1 MRKTIGRTII
11 LLCMVFLF
19 VSCNFFKSFEEP
31 ENFGIQITSLSL
43 AKSNISVSVGEMSYI
58 AVSVKPTEMQKDV
71 VLTWTYDKNIIS
83 IEASSWGATITGL
96 KEGQTNLK
104 CSYNGYE
111 SSCVITVK
119 GFSETY
125 EEIVDPYIYSNTSII
140 QTAPGVS
147 EKVFVSLYGGTA
159 ADIDGYSWTIDNP
172 SVATIEPTGQYCMI
186 TAKGAG
192 YARVKI
198 THTKATYPYYMGI
211 YVFEDA
217 TNVGYI
223 TTTDN
228 ILTMNLEDAERTIS
242 VNLVNGKKESS
253 DSSFSWEIINEDSN
267 CPIKYETNGNKAV
280 ITPNQSGSC
289 TLRVTHPDAAY
300 PLDILC
306 RVISVVKNVYI
317 EPDNTVITLSGQT
330 EKTIKSTLK
339 NIDISEYD
347 IDGFTYVLDDYNVA
361 EIVGWVG
368 NEVMLK
374 GKANGSCKLII
385 SHEKAA
391 YPREVLVIVNGQLT
405 DAIDSS
411 CYITTS
417 QNYIRTKVGAEGTY
431 LNISLKGGEPGD
443 EKDFTWSIKSTTSDG
458 SVNDVISMDTSHGKV
473 SQSRAAALSYTFGQ
487 SFIEPKKEGIAV
499 ITISH
504 PKVVYPTEILVKV
517 LSEDSILEEPLYFS
531 GQSMIRLLNGTSVDF
546 EINLNGEN
554 KKSEDEQNI
563 VWNCDNS
570 SVEVNA
576 NCNIANIIAPAL
588 GSGNTIS
595 TLTITHNKADAE
607 KKVMILTADTETE
620 LYNIKALYSN
630 KLYYNIGIG
639 DTVYC
644 MTHYV
649 GFDLPEIK
657 VDDEGNEY
665 EELVSYDF
673 SHAKWTV
680 EDSSICSVEKDENNP
695 LIGKVIGKKAGRT
708 TVTISVKDSENNS
721 YACSYEITVYP
732 EGSVQTEPEVYFITT
747 QNVVNLSSAGIEKQV
762 FISAINLDFSNYS
775 EIQWDCDNEEV
786 ANVVANGDSATV
798 KAVGEGETIIYVS
811 HPDSQNTLKI
821 YVRVG
826 NEYVIQDSDPIV
838 YISSEEVIT
847 LLNDDPAQ
855 RLDALLVNY
864 TEVDKSGFSF
874 TIDNENVATIS
885 SQSTNGIAYIKPIGS
900 GQAEITITHPKSEID
915 KKVLVVVG
923 NSAEEL
929 AGYTYLTTGS
939 NVVAVGEG
947 NTKTVSVSV
956 KNSEEIILDGYT
968 WTSSDPG
975 VVSVIDQGSTAVFTG
990 NSIGTAII
998 TVTNKSC
1005 SYPLQII
1012 AQCVDPIAAAA
1023 NPFIQLTSS
1032 VLTLN
1037 VSSSYSSI
1045 TADLVGGTEA
1055 DFSDFV
1061 WTSNDTS
1068 VCAVYGQNEVGKIRA
1083 LQEGTAYI
1091 TVSHPK
1097 AAYPAQILVVCD
1109 KVEESEC
1116 YISVPSSIINMKP
1129 TDSAQTITASLIN
1142 GTTTDKYNFTWSL
1155 DVYDVIDFVYSANVC
1170 TIEPKQ
1176 QGQATITIHHPKSAY
1191 DQQIVVTVQEYTT
1204 FAFPQE
1210 YVTLTQGTVSFET
1223 MQVPN
1228 TKVSTYVKYSVDNSE
1243 ICSIS
1248 GTKNTAQITAISPGT
1263 TNVHAELIASSTG
1276 VVQASAE
1283 MMVYVKEAPAN
1294 ACYITSSS
1302 TIYTVQKG
1310 KSQTLSANLTGNGV
1324 VTSDQQNLKWSSS
1337 DTDIISIAGIKTDGT
1352 VTGQSIYLTAVAPG
1366 EALITCSHEKAASDL
1381 QFYVVV
1387 PGSAEKSVTFNKSYI
1402 TLVKGSSGTSLKAT
1416 IDNAESSNDYN
1427 ELIWTVSNV
1436 GENEV
1441 CRVMGSGQNVTIYP
1455 LNVGEAEVM
1464 AQLPDSSSVAK
1475 CTVLVEA
1482 GKSFTMESNAA
1493 KVQPYGVKKVKYI
1506 VSPANANLTWTMNQ
1520 SDEFFTY
1527 RDLGCDENGVGYV
1540 EIEGI
1545 KEGSGNLY
1553 CVTDGNA
1560 KGNLQV
1566 RVAWDYELSLA
1577 GKTNF
1582 SIKPTERAEVE
1593 YKVNPSYA
1601 NMSVIS
1607 NYSDFFDYSITDN
1620 GDGTGK
1626 ITFIPKKEAND
1637 IVINITATNPNNGDE
1652 LVGTKKIMAK
1662 FQYEKLTPKVEIV
1675 SQAGKHSIIDNGSIK
1690 LGDGESLELRVSIQE
1705 DFADGVISDI
1715 KFIPVNNEKNYAQ
1728 GGIVAGNELGTF
1740 YTLFS
1745 IKNMQSDVIKK
1756 AYQYRILKLKVPYK
1770 MIGDEKVYVDWKND
1784 LRWRTYEYCYS
1795 EGIGK
1800 WKEWYHDDYFTL
1812 AQVSTFGGDSSPS
1825 FNTNWY
1831 QGYYYDENG
1840 ESFTENVIDY
1850 SAIFSSMSN
1859 LLEDYSTTSTESES
1873 TITNTKP
1880 KSITWHKEEDPS
1892 FQNVIM
1898 TKEEFENCAWLYCP
1912 GTPSA
1917 VQGKFWVTND
1927 DYVNGRLSRGTFG
1940 TGQTVTITPRVMTD
1954 NVEALFEELYSVDTN
1969 PVSTSYIGYIQIK
1982 VNHLNKTPEYTQI
1995 PVYSVIRNCPFNY
2008 SK

>member
-1 MRKTIGRTII
+1 MRKRIFGKTIV
-11 LLCMVFLF
+11 LFCMVLLF
-19 VSCNFFKSFEEP
+19 VSCNFFNSFSEE
-31 ENFGIQITSLSL
+31 EQGIQITSLTL
-43 AKSNISVSVGEMSYI
+43 AKSNLSVSVGGMSYI
-58 AVSVKPTEMQKDV
+58 AVSVKPTENQKDV

-119 GFSETY
+119 GFAETY

-192 YARVKI
+192 YARIKI
-198 THTKATYPYYMGI
+198 THSKATYPYYMGI
-211 YVFEDA
+211 YVFEDN
-217 TNVGYI
+217 TNIGYI

-253 DSSFSWEIINEDSN
+253 DSSFSWEIINEDSK

-289 TLRVTHPDAAY
+289 TLRVTHPDATY

-317 EPDNTVITLSGQT
+317 EPDNTVITLSGTTEQT
-330 EKTIKSTLK
+330 VKSTLK

-347 IDGFTYVLDDYNVA
+347 IDGFTYVLDNYNVA

-368 NEVMLK
+368 NEVMLQ

-385 SHEKAA
+385 SHEKSE
-391 YPREVLVIVNGQLT
+391 YTREVLVIVNGQLT

-411 CYITTS
+411 CYITTN

-431 LNISLKGGEPGD
+431 LNIALKGGAAGD
-443 EKDFTWSIKSTTSDG
+443 ESGFSWSIKSTTSDG
-458 SVNDVISMDTSHGKV
+458 STNDVISMETTNGNVIH
-473 SQSRAAALSYTFGQ
+473 SRAASMTYANGQ
-487 SFIEPKKEGIAV
+487 AFIEPKYEGTAV
-499 ITISH
+499 ITVTH

-517 LSEDSILEEPLYFS
+517 LSEDSILEEPLYFA
-531 GQSMIRLLNGTSVDF
+531 GEGLIRLLNGNSVEYEVQLKGKNKTTGD
-546 EINLNGEN
+546 EN
-554 KKSEDEQNI
+554 NI
-563 VWNCDNS
+563 IWDCDNS
-570 SVEVNA
+570 LIRLNTSA
-576 NCNIANIIAPAL
+576 NIANISAPAL
-588 GSGNTIS
+588 GTGNTIS
-595 TLTITHNKADAE
+595 NLTISHNKADAD
-607 KKVMILTADTETE
+607 KKVLILTADTEEE
-620 LYNIKALYSN
+620 LANIKALYSD

-639 DTVYC
+639 DEAYC
-644 MTHYV
+644 MTNYV
-649 GFDLPEIK
+649 GFDDTEIK
-657 VDDEGNEY
+657 IDDEGNEY
-665 EELVSYDF
+665 EDILSYDF
-673 SHAKWTV
+673 SSAVWTV
-680 EDSSICSVEKDENNP
+680 KDSSICSIEKDNFNP
-695 LIGKVIGKKAGRT
+695 LTCKVVGLKAGTT
-708 TVTISVKDSENNS
+708 TVAVSITEEGKIYS
-721 YACSYEITVYP
+721 CSYEITVYP
-732 EGSVQTEPEVYFITT
+732 EGAVQTEPEVYFTT
-747 QNVVNLSSAGIEKQV
+747 SQNVINLSAPGKEKSV
-762 FISAINLDFSNYS
+762 NISAINLSSSKYT
-775 EIQWDCDNEEV
+775 EITWTCENESI
-786 ANVVANGDSATV
+786 ANVVANGESATV
-798 KAVGEGETIIYVS
+798 TAVAEGETIIYVS

-826 NEYVIQDSDPIV
+826 SEYVIQDATPVI
-838 YISSEEVIT
+838 YISSQDVIT
-847 LLNDDPAQ
+847 LLKDDAAQ
-855 RLDALLVNY
+855 RLDAILVNY
-864 TEVDKSGFSF
+864 TEADKSGFSF
-874 TIDNENVATIS
+874 SIDNENVATIS
-885 SQSTNGIAYIKPIGS
+885 NQSTNGIAYIKPVGS

-975 VVSVIDQGSTAVFTG
+975 VVSVIEQGSTAVFTG

-998 TVTNKSC
+998 TVTNKDC
-1005 SYPLQII
+1005 AYPLQII

-1210 YVTLTQGTVSFET
+1210 YVTITQGTVSFET

-1228 TKVSTYVKYSVDNSE
+1228 TKVSTYVKYSSSKED
-1243 ICSIS
+1243 ICTIT
-1248 GTKNTAQITAISPGT
+1248 GTNTTAQITAVSPGT
-1263 TNVHAELIASSTG
+1263 TTVRAELIASSTS

-1283 MMVYVKEAPAN
+1283 MMVYVKEAPSN

-1324 VTSDQQNLKWSSS
+1324 ITSDQQNLKWSTN
-1337 DTDIISIAGIKTDGT
+1337 DTDKISIAGIKTDGT
-1352 VTGQSIYLTAVAPG
+1352 VTGQSIYITALQAG

-1381 QFYVVV
+1381 QFFVVV
-1387 PGSAEKSVTFNKSYI
+1387 PGSGEKSVTLNKSYI
-1402 TLVKGSSGTSLKAT
+1402 TLVKGSSGTTLKAT

-1427 ELIWTVSNV
+1427 ELIWTVSNS

-1464 AQLPDSSSVAK
+1464 AQLPDSSFVAK
-1475 CTVLVEA
+1475 CTVKVEA
-1482 GKSFTMESNAA
+1482 GKSFTMESNAV

-1566 RVAWDYELSLA
+1566 RVAWDYEFSLT
-1577 GKTNF
+1577 GKTMFTIN
-1582 SIKPTERAEVE
+1582 PTETAEVG

-1601 NMSVIS
+1601 DITIS
-1607 NYSDFFDYSITDN
+1607 SAGDEYFTYNRIDN

-1626 ITFIPKKEAND
+1626 IIITPIAECAD
-1637 IVINITATNPNNGDE
+1637 TITIVATATNPNNGDAI
-1652 LVGTKKIMAK
+1652 VGSKSITAK
-1662 FQYEKLTPKVEIV
+1662 FQYSKLNPYIELISKI
-1675 SQAGKHSIIDNGSIK
+1675 GKYSTYDLTNGILK
-1690 LGDGESLELRVSIQE
+1690 LGDGETVQLKFGIEEKSSTGRVSQVK
-1705 DFADGVISDI
+1705 FAPVDTKKTYATDTFVSNSSLYTLSD
-1715 KFIPVNNEKNYAQ
+1715 AQ
-1728 GGIVAGNELGTF
+1728 GDKITSTN
-1740 YTLFS
+1740 
-1745 IKNMQSDVIKK
+1745 
-1756 AYQYRILKLKVPYK
+1756 QYRISKLYIPYK
-1770 MIGDEKVYVDWKND
+1770 QNANGTRIYINWQSDLKWRAYYKKDDPLIGNT
-1784 LRWRTYEYCYS
+1784 TYE
-1795 EGIGK
+1795 
-1800 WKEWYHDDYFTL
+1800 DYFGI
-1812 AQVSTFGGDSSPS
+1812 AQVSCFGTGKPNVS
-1825 FNTNWY
+1825 TGWW
-1831 QGYYYDENG
+1831 QGYYYDDNG
-1840 ESFTENVIDY
+1840 TKYTDND
-1850 SAIFSSMSN
+1850 
-1859 LLEDYSTTSTESES
+1859 STYTG
-1873 TITNTKP
+1873 TI
-1880 KSITWHKEEDPS
+1880 WGREEDTS
-1892 FQNVIM
+1892 YRNTVM
-1898 TKEEFENCAWLYCP
+1898 SEEEFCNYAWLYCP
-1912 GTPSA
+1912 GTPA
-1917 VQGKFWVTND
+1917 KEKQDLWVTYND
-1927 DYVNGRLSRGTFG
+1927 FKKGNLIQGAYGTNAKVNISPHIMT
-1940 TGQTVTITPRVMTD
+1940 QNVTATKEEIACTD
-1954 NVEALFEELYSVDTN
+1954 
-1969 PVSTSYIGYIQIK
+1969 TSLKESYLIGYMEIT
-1982 VNHLNKTPEYTQI
+1982 VEHLGKNQGVISI
-1995 PVYSVIRNCPFNY
+1995 PVYYNVRYCSNQ
-2008 SK
+2008 

>member
-58 AVSVKPTEMQKDV
+58 AVSVKPTENQKDV

-125 EEIVDPYIYSNTSII
+125 EEIVEPYIYSNTSII
-140 QTAPGVS
+140 QTSPGVS

-159 ADIDGYSWTIDNP
+159 ADIDGYSWTIDNT
-172 SVATIEPTGQYCMI
+172 SVAKIEPTGQYCMI
-186 TAKGAG
+186 TAKESG
-192 YARVKI
+192 YARIKI
-198 THTKATYPYYMGI
+198 THSKATYPYYMGI

-391 YPREVLVIVNGQLT
+391 YSREVLVIVNGQLT

-570 SVEVNA
+570 SVQVNA

-607 KKVMILTADTETE
+607 KRVMILTADTETE

-732 EGSVQTEPEVYFITT
+732 EGSVQTEPEVYFTTT

-798 KAVGEGETIIYVS
+798 TAVGEGETIIYVS

-826 NEYVIQDSDPIV
+826 SEYVIQDSDPIV

-847 LLNDDPAQ
+847 LLKDDPAQ

-939 NVVAVGEG
+939 NVVAIGEG

-1068 VCAVYGQNEVGKIRA
+1068 VCVVYGQNEVGKIRA

-1176 QGQATITIHHPKSAY
+1176 QGQAIITIHHPKSAY

-1387 PGSAEKSVTFNKSYI
+1387 PGSAEKSVTFNKSHI

-1455 LNVGEAEVM
+1455 LNVGEAEIM

-1482 GKSFTMESNAA
+1482 GKSFTMESNAV

-1506 VSPANANLTWTMNQ
+1506 VSPTTANLTWTMNQ

-1566 RVAWDYELSLA
+1566 RVAWDYELSLT

-1675 SQAGKHSIIDNGSIK
+1675 SQAGNHSIIDNGSIK

-1728 GGIVAGNELGTF
+1728 GGIVAGNELGTS

-1784 LRWRTYEYCYS
+1784 LRWRTYEKCYS
-1795 EGIGK
+1795 EGVGQ

-1812 AQVSTFGGDSSPS
+1812 AQVSTFGGDSYPE

-1840 ESFTENVIDY
+1840 ESFTENVVDY
-1850 SAIFSSMSN
+1850 SSIFN
-1859 LLEDYSTTSTESES
+1859 DG
-1873 TITNTKP
+1873 K

-1917 VQGKFWVTND
+1917 IQGKFWVTND
-1927 DYVNGRLSRGTFG
+1927 DYVNGRLSRGSFG
-1940 TGQTVTITPRVMTD
+1940 TNATVTITPRVMTD

>member
-217 TNVGYI
+217 TNVSYI

-385 SHEKAA
+385 SHEKTA
-391 YPREVLVIVNGQLT
+391 YSREVLVIVNGQLT

-563 VWNCDNS
+563 VWNCDNP
-570 SVEVNA
+570 SVQVNA
-576 NCNIANIIAPAL
+576 NCNIANITAPAL

-732 EGSVQTEPEVYFITT
+732 EGSVQTEPEVYFTTT

-826 NEYVIQDSDPIV
+826 NEYVIQDSDLIV

-1728 GGIVAGNELGTF
+1728 GGIVAGNELGTS

-1784 LRWRTYEYCYS
+1784 LRWRTYEYSYS

-1812 AQVSTFGGDSSPS
+1812 AQVSTFGGDSSPAFS
-1825 FNTNWY
+1825 TNWY

-1859 LLEDYSTTSTESES
+1859 LLEEDSTTSTESES
-1873 TITNTKP
+1873 TNTKP

>member
-1 MRKTIGRTII
+1 MRKRIFGKTIV
-11 LLCMVFLF
+11 LFCMVLLF
-19 VSCNFFKSFEEP
+19 VSCNFFNSFSEE
-31 ENFGIQITSLSL
+31 EQEIQITSLTL
-43 AKSNISVSVGEMSYI
+43 AKSNLSVSVGEMSYI
-58 AVSVKPTEMQKDV
+58 AVSVKPTENQKDV

-111 SSCVITVK
+111 SSCVIKVK
-119 GFSETY
+119 GFAETY

-192 YARVKI
+192 YARIKI
-198 THTKATYPYYMGI
+198 THSKATYPYYMGI

-289 TLRVTHPDAAY
+289 TLRVTHPDATY

-317 EPDNTVITLSGQT
+317 EPDNTVITLSGTTEQT
-330 EKTIKSTLK
+330 VKSTLK

-347 IDGFTYVLDDYNVA
+347 IDGFTYVLDNYNVA

-368 NEVMLK
+368 NEVMLQ

-385 SHEKAA
+385 SHEKSE
-391 YPREVLVIVNGQLT
+391 YTREVLVIVNGQLT

-411 CYITTS
+411 CYITTN
-417 QNYIRTKVGAEGTY
+417 QNYIRTKVGADGTY
-431 LNISLKGGEPGD
+431 LNIALKGGEAGD
-443 EKDFTWSIKSTTSDG
+443 ESGFSWSLKSTTSDG
-458 SVNDVISMDTSHGKV
+458 STNDVISMETTNGTVIH
-473 SQSRAAALSYTFGQ
+473 SRAAAMTYTNGQ
-487 SFIEPKKEGIAV
+487 AFIEPKYEGTAV
-499 ITISH
+499 ITVTH

-517 LSEDSILEEPLYFS
+517 LSEDSILEEPLYFA
-531 GQSMIRLLNGTSVDF
+531 GEGLIRLLNGNSVEYEVQLKGKNKTSGD
-546 EINLNGEN
+546 EN
-554 KKSEDEQNI
+554 NI
-563 VWNCDNS
+563 IWDCDNS
-570 SVEVNA
+570 LIRLNTSA
-576 NCNIANIIAPAL
+576 NIANISAPAL

-595 TLTITHNKADAE
+595 NLTISHNKADAD
-607 KKVMILTADTETE
+607 KKVMILTADTEEE
-620 LYNIKALYSN
+620 LANIKALYSD

-639 DTVYC
+639 DEAYC
-644 MTHYV
+644 MTNYV
-649 GFDLPEIK
+649 GFDDTEIK
-657 VDDEGNEY
+657 IDDEGNEY
-665 EELVSYDF
+665 EDILSYDF
-673 SHAKWTV
+673 SSAVWTV
-680 EDSSICSVEKDENNP
+680 KDSSICSIEKDNFNP
-695 LIGKVIGKKAGRT
+695 LTCKVVGLKAGTT
-708 TVTISVKDSENNS
+708 TVAVSITEEGKIYS
-721 YACSYEITVYP
+721 CSYEITVYP
-732 EGSVQTEPEVYFITT
+732 EGAVQTEPEVYFTT
-747 QNVVNLSSAGIEKQV
+747 SQNVINLSAPGKEKSV
-762 FISAINLDFSNYS
+762 NISAINLSSSKYK
-775 EIQWDCDNEEV
+775 EITWTCENESI
-786 ANVVANGDSATV
+786 ANVVANGESATV
-798 KAVGEGETIIYVS
+798 TAVAEGETIIYVS

-826 NEYVIQDSDPIV
+826 SEYVIQDATPVI
-838 YISSEEVIT
+838 YISSQDVIT
-847 LLNDDPAQ
+847 LLKDDAAQ
-855 RLDALLVNY
+855 RLDAILVNY
-864 TEVDKSGFSF
+864 TEADKSGFSF

-900 GQAEITITHPKSEID
+900 GQAEITITHPKSEIE

-975 VVSVIDQGSTAVFTG
+975 VVSVTDQGSTAVFTG

-1061 WTSNDTS
+1061 WTSNDSS
-1068 VCAVYGQNEVGKIRA
+1068 VCVVYGQNEVGKIRA

-1097 AAYPAQILVVCD
+1097 AVYPAQILVVCD

-1210 YVTLTQGTVSFET
+1210 YVTITQGTVSFET

-1352 VTGQSIYLTAVAPG
+1352 VTGQSIYLTAVGAG

-1387 PGSAEKSVTFNKSYI
+1387 PGSGEKSVTLNKSYI
-1402 TLVKGSSGTSLKAT
+1402 TLVKGSSGTALKAT

-1427 ELIWTVSNV
+1427 ELIWTVSNS

-1482 GKSFTMESNAA
+1482 GKSFTMESNAV

-1553 CVTDGNA
+1553 CITDGNA

-1566 RVAWDYELSLA
+1566 RVAWDYEFSLT
-1577 GKTNF
+1577 GKTMF
-1582 SIKPTERAEVE
+1582 TIKPTETAEVG
-1593 YKVNPSYA
+1593 YKVNPSY
-1601 NMSVIS
+1601 SDITIS
-1607 NYSDFFDYSITDN
+1607 SADDEYFTYNRIDN

-1626 ITFIPKKEAND
+1626 IIITPIAECAD
-1637 IVINITATNPNNGDE
+1637 TITIVATATNPNNGDAI
-1652 LVGTKKIMAK
+1652 VGSKSITAK
-1662 FQYEKLTPKVEIV
+1662 FQYSKLNPYIELISKI
-1675 SQAGKHSIIDNGSIK
+1675 GKYSTYDITNGILK
-1690 LGDGESLELRVSIQE
+1690 LGDGETVQLKFGIEEKSSTGRVSQ
-1705 DFADGVISDI
+1705 V
-1715 KFIPVNNEKNYAQ
+1715 KFVPVDTKKTYATD
-1728 GGIVAGNELGTF
+1728 TF
-1740 YTLFS
+1740 VSNSSLYTL
-1745 IKNMQSDVIKK
+1745 SDVQGDKITSTN
-1756 AYQYRILKLKVPYK
+1756 QYRISKLYIPYK
-1770 MIGDEKVYVDWKND
+1770 QNANGTRIYMNWQTDLKWRAYYKKNDPLIGDT
-1784 LRWRTYEYCYS
+1784 TYE
-1795 EGIGK
+1795 
-1800 WKEWYHDDYFTL
+1800 DYFGI
-1812 AQVSTFGGDSSPS
+1812 AQVSCFGTGKPNVS
-1825 FNTNWY
+1825 TGWW
-1831 QGYYYDENG
+1831 QGYYSDDNG
-1840 ESFTENVIDY
+1840 TKYTDNDSIFITE
-1850 SAIFSSMSN
+1850 
-1859 LLEDYSTTSTESES
+1859 
-1873 TITNTKP
+1873 TI
-1880 KSITWHKEEDPS
+1880 WGREEDTS
-1892 FQNVIM
+1892 YRNTVM
-1898 TKEEFENCAWLYCP
+1898 SEEEFCNYAWLYCP
-1912 GTPSA
+1912 GTPA
-1917 VQGKFWVTND
+1917 KGKQDLWVTYND
-1927 DYVNGRLSRGTFG
+1927 FKEGNLIQGAYGTNSKVNISPHIMT
-1940 TGQTVTITPRVMTD
+1940 QNVTATKEEIDCTD
-1954 NVEALFEELYSVDTN
+1954 
-1969 PVSTSYIGYIQIK
+1969 TSLKESYLIGYMEIT
-1982 VNHLNKTPEYTQI
+1982 VEHLGKNQGVISI
-1995 PVYSVIRNCPFNY
+1995 PVYYNVRYCSNQ
-2008 SK
+2008 

>member
-1 MRKTIGRTII
+1 M
-11 LLCMVFLF
+11 
-19 VSCNFFKSFEEP
+19 E
-31 ENFGIQITSLSL
+31 
-43 AKSNISVSVGEMSYI
+43 
-58 AVSVKPTEMQKDV
+58 
-71 VLTWTYDKNIIS
+71 
-83 IEASSWGATITGL
+83 
-96 KEGQTNLK
+96 
-104 CSYNGYE
+104 
-111 SSCVITVK
+111 
-119 GFSETY
+119 
-125 EEIVDPYIYSNTSII
+125 
-140 QTAPGVS
+140 
-147 EKVFVSLYGGTA
+147 
-159 ADIDGYSWTIDNP
+159 
-172 SVATIEPTGQYCMI
+172 
-186 TAKGAG
+186 
-192 YARVKI
+192 
-198 THTKATYPYYMGI
+198 
-211 YVFEDA
+211 
-217 TNVGYI
+217 
-223 TTTDN
+223 
-228 ILTMNLEDAERTIS
+228 
-242 VNLVNGKKESS
+242 
-253 DSSFSWEIINEDSN
+253 
-267 CPIKYETNGNKAV
+267 
-280 ITPNQSGSC
+280 
-289 TLRVTHPDAAY
+289 
-300 PLDILC
+300 
-306 RVISVVKNVYI
+306 
-317 EPDNTVITLSGQT
+317 
-330 EKTIKSTLK
+330 
-339 NIDISEYD
+339 
-347 IDGFTYVLDDYNVA
+347 
-361 EIVGWVG
+361 
-368 NEVMLK
+368 
-374 GKANGSCKLII
+374 
-385 SHEKAA
+385 
-391 YPREVLVIVNGQLT
+391 
-405 DAIDSS
+405 
-411 CYITTS
+411 
-417 QNYIRTKVGAEGTY
+417 
-431 LNISLKGGEPGD
+431 
-443 EKDFTWSIKSTTSDG
+443 
-458 SVNDVISMDTSHGKV
+458 
-473 SQSRAAALSYTFGQ
+473 
-487 SFIEPKKEGIAV
+487 
-499 ITISH
+499 
-504 PKVVYPTEILVKV
+504 
-517 LSEDSILEEPLYFS
+517 
-531 GQSMIRLLNGTSVDF
+531 
-546 EINLNGEN
+546 
-554 KKSEDEQNI
+554 
-563 VWNCDNS
+563 
-570 SVEVNA
+570 
-576 NCNIANIIAPAL
+576 
-588 GSGNTIS
+588 
-595 TLTITHNKADAE
+595 
-607 KKVMILTADTETE
+607 
-620 LYNIKALYSN
+620 
-630 KLYYNIGIG
+630 
-639 DTVYC
+639 
-644 MTHYV
+644 
-649 GFDLPEIK
+649 
-657 VDDEGNEY
+657 
-665 EELVSYDF
+665 
-673 SHAKWTV
+673 
-680 EDSSICSVEKDENNP
+680 
-695 LIGKVIGKKAGRT
+695 
-708 TVTISVKDSENNS
+708 
-721 YACSYEITVYP
+721 
-732 EGSVQTEPEVYFITT
+732 
-747 QNVVNLSSAGIEKQV
+747 
-762 FISAINLDFSNYS
+762 
-775 EIQWDCDNEEV
+775 
-786 ANVVANGDSATV
+786 
-798 KAVGEGETIIYVS
+798 
-811 HPDSQNTLKI
+811 
-821 YVRVG
+821 
-826 NEYVIQDSDPIV
+826 
-838 YISSEEVIT
+838 
-847 LLNDDPAQ
+847 
-855 RLDALLVNY
+855 
-864 TEVDKSGFSF
+864 
-874 TIDNENVATIS
+874 
-885 SQSTNGIAYIKPIGS
+885 
-900 GQAEITITHPKSEID
+900 
-915 KKVLVVVG
+915 
-923 NSAEEL
+923 
-929 AGYTYLTTGS
+929 
-939 NVVAVGEG
+939 
-947 NTKTVSVSV
+947 
-956 KNSEEIILDGYT
+956 
-968 WTSSDPG
+968 
-975 VVSVIDQGSTAVFTG
+975 
-990 NSIGTAII
+990 
-998 TVTNKSC
+998 
-1005 SYPLQII
+1005 II

-1210 YVTLTQGTVSFET
+1210 YATLTQGTVSFET

-1228 TKVSTYVKYSVDNSE
+1228 TKVSTYVKYSSSKED
-1243 ICSIS
+1243 ICTIT
-1248 GTKNTAQITAISPGT
+1248 GTNTTAQITAVSPGT
-1263 TNVHAELIASSTG
+1263 TTVRAELIASSTG

-1283 MMVYVKEAPAN
+1283 MMVYVKEAPSN

-1324 VTSDQQNLKWSSS
+1324 ITSDQQNLKWSTN
-1337 DTDIISIAGIKTDGT
+1337 DTDKISIAGIETDGT
-1352 VTGQSIYLTAVAPG
+1352 VTGQSIYITALEAG

-1387 PGSAEKSVTFNKSYI
+1387 PGTGEKTISFNKSFI
-1402 TLVKGSSGTSLKAT
+1402 TLVKGSSGTTLKVN
-1416 IDNAESSNDYN
+1416 IENAESTNDYG
-1427 ELIWTVSNV
+1427 ELIWTVTNV
-1436 GENEV
+1436 GDANDV
-1441 CRVMGSGQNVTIYP
+1441 CRVMGQGGQNVTIYP
-1455 LNVGEAEVM
+1455 VNVGEAEVM

-1475 CTVLVEA
+1475 CTVKVEA
-1482 GKSFTMESNAA
+1482 GKSFTFESNAV
-1493 KVQPYGVKKVKYI
+1493 KVEPYEVKKVKYV
-1506 VSPANANLTWTMNQ
+1506 VSPPTANLTWTMNQ

-1553 CVTDGNA
+1553 CVTDGSA

-1566 RVAWDYELSLA
+1566 RVAWDYELSLT

-1582 SIKPTERAEVE
+1582 SIKPTESAEVE

-1728 GGIVAGNELGTF
+1728 GGIVAGNELGTS

-1784 LRWRTYEYCYS
+1784 LCWRTYEYTYS

-1812 AQVSTFGGDSSPS
+1812 AQVSTFAIDSSPA
-1825 FNTNWY
+1825 FHTNWY
-1831 QGYYYDENG
+1831 QGYYSDENG
-1840 ESFTENVIDY
+1840 ESFTENVKDY
-1850 SAIFSSMSN
+1850 SAIMSE
-1859 LLEDYSTTSTESES
+1859 EDKRT
-1873 TITNTKP
+1873 
-1880 KSITWHKEEDPS
+1880 SITWHKEEDPS

-1898 TKEEFENCAWLYCP
+1898 TQEEFENCAWLYCP